1 MQDSIGKVEL
11 PQASHIFPLH
21 KLIRIMRVYG
31 SIPWFYYICKE
42 KIARYNKLFNKTRCE
57 DQVTVKVCS

>member
-21 KLIRIMRVYG
+21 EFIRIIHVYG
-31 SIPWFYYICKE
+31 SIPWFYYICKA
-42 KIARYNKLFNKTRCE
+42 KIARYNKLFNKRSC
-57 DQVTVKVCS
+57 